1 MPPATD
7 ALIARL
13 SSESHERTQFIDGL
27 VEQANAEGR
36 DLSEQEMELLTRTR
50 ERLSSLA
57 SQLDPLRDA
66 TRIARE
72 SAERTAQIAAEAG
85 RALATGAGGP
95 VEYRSA
101 GEFVMDV
108 WQAGLGVGE
117 AVERLALYTRAASHQ
132 TTADN
137 PGLLPE
143 QILGPIVSAVD
154 AARPLVT
161 AFGPRNLP
169 GGSWS
174 RPKVTQHASVAKQ
187 AGEKTELASRK
198 MTITKLPVAP
208 DTFGGY
214 VNVSRQDIDWS
225 QPAIMDLIIADL
237 AAQYAIETENEFA
250 DDLIAAATAQ
260 TALPTA
266 PTAAQVSAALWA
278 AAGVVYGAVKGQG
291 GLVLGVSP
299 KNLGL
304 IGPLFAPVNPTNS
317 QSSGFNAA
325 AFGQGVMG
333 AVSGISVVMSAGLA
347 DTDILVASTAAAE
360 VYEDRIGPLQVVEP
374 SVLGVQVAYAGYFAD
389 LTITAGGLVKIP
401 VTP

>member
-1 MPPATD
+1 V
-7 ALIARL
+7 
-13 SSESHERTQFIDGL
+13 DGL
-27 VEQANAEGR
+27 VEQAQAEGR
-36 DLSEQEMELLTRTR
+36 DLTTQEMELLERSR
-50 ERLSSLA
+50 ERLSA
-57 SQLDPLRDA
+57 IGSQLDPLRD
-66 TRIARE
+66 TVRIARE
-72 SAERTAQIAAEAG
+72 SAERSRSIAQEIE
-85 RALATGAGGP
+85 RVRSGAPGP
-95 VEYRSA
+95 IEYRTA
-101 GEFVMDV
+101 GEFVLDY
-108 WQAGLGVGE
+108 WRAGLGIDE
-117 AVERLALYTRAASHQ
+117 AQERIALFYRAAQHQ

-143 QILGPIVSAVD
+143 QILAPIVSAVD
-154 AARPLVT
+154 AARPLVN

-174 RPKVTQHASVAKQ
+174 RPKVTQHTAVAKQ
-187 AGEKTELASRK
+187 AGEKTELTSRK

-214 VNVSRQDIDWS
+214 VNVSRQDIDWTN
-225 QPAIMDLIIADL
+225 PAIMDLVIADL

-260 TALPTA
+260 AALPAA

-278 AAGVVYGAVKGQG
+278 AAGVVYAAVKGQG
-291 GLVLGVSP
+291 ALVLGVSP

-333 AVSGISVVMSAGLA
+333 AVSGIVVVMSAGLA

-360 VYEDRIGPLQVVEP
+360 IYEDRIGALQVVEP

-389 LTITAGGLVKIP
+389 LTIVAGGLAKIP
-401 VTP
+401 VGP

>member
-266 PTAAQVSAALWA
+266 PTAAQVSAAL
-278 AAGVVYGAVKGQG
+278 
-291 GLVLGVSP
+291 P